1 VFKQASNEG
10 AGSWF
15 QSLWAPLG
23 NVFKPAL
30 KTKKQVIEVLHKAQG
45 AKIIQAES
53 RQMMEGVMNVADLKV
68 RDVMISATRMDMIDI
83 SSSFEDILNQVI
95 DIAHSRYPVYEDH
108 KENIIGI
115 LLAKDLLKLQRSPTL
130 NLRTLLRSV
139 VMVPESKG
147 LVELLKEFRVSR
159 NHLAVVI
166 DEFGRVAGLITIED
180 VLEEIVGDIEDEF
193 DTDEEAGD
201 IFALVDRTYRV
212 AGQTSI
218 KRIEQAFEIEPLLDE
233 QTQSFETIG
242 GLIAHQ
248 MGHVPV
254 KGEVFVLKDLRFEV
268 MHATSGV
275 VKWFKV
281 RSTPTLGRSKSS
293 EVQFLENAPVK
304 AVLQN
309 APDSNSPSHSS
320 VDVASHLDPTEE
332 KDSLEL
338 SKPTA
343 SHQASSLDTPQ
354 QEARS

>member
-1 VFKQASNEG
+1 MSDVFKT
-10 AGSWF
+10 
-15 QSLWAPLG
+15 P
-23 NVFKPAL
+23 L
-30 KTKKQVIEVLHKAQG
+30 KTKKQVIDVLHKAQG

-95 DIAHSRYPVYEDH
+95 DIAHSRYPVFEDQ

-130 NLRTLLRSV
+130 NLRALLRSV
-139 VMVPESKG
+139 VMVPESKS
-147 LVELLKEFRVSR
+147 LIELLKEFRVSR

-212 AGQTSI
+212 AGQTSL
-218 KRIEQAFEIEPLLDE
+218 KRIEQAFEIESLVDE

-254 KGEVFVLKDLRFEV
+254 KGESLVLNGLRFEV
-268 MHATSGV
+268 MHATAGV

-281 RSTPTLGRSKSS
+281 RPVANKAKPSDAQALGETVQVEGLDQAPTPEKTEPQKKDPKEQEVDGKLGS
-293 EVQFLENAPVK
+293 EEVSVK
-304 AVLQN
+304 AGPALTALQGAPTAPQN
-309 APDSNSPSHSS
+309 ASRESAQ
-320 VDVASHLDPTEE
+320 DVRP
-332 KDSLEL
+332 
-338 SKPTA
+338 
-343 SHQASSLDTPQ
+343 
-354 QEARS
+354 

>member
-1 VFKQASNEG
+1 MFKQASNEDTR
-10 AGSWF
+10 SWL
-15 QSLWAPLG
+15 QNLWAFMS

-30 KTKKQVIEVLHKAQG
+30 KNKEQVIEVLHKAQT
-45 AKIIQAES
+45 AKIIQPES

-115 LLAKDLLKLQRSPTL
+115 LLAKDLLKLQRSPSL

-139 VMVPESKG
+139 VMVPESKS

-201 IFALVDRTYRV
+201 IFALVDRSYRV
-212 AGQTSI
+212 AGQTSL
-218 KRIEQAFEIEPLLDE
+218 KRIQQAFDMAPLVDEQA
-233 QTQSFETIG
+233 QSFETIG

-254 KGEVFVLKDLRFEV
+254 KGESLDLNGLKFEV
-268 MHATSGV
+268 MHATAGV

-281 RSTPTLGRSKSS
+281 RPLSS
-293 EVQFLENAPVK
+293 HAKLLHAQAKTNAPGS
-304 AVLQN
+304 
-309 APDSNSPSHSS
+309 APSS
-320 VDVASHLDPTEE
+320 SDLNEE
-332 KDSLEL
+332 KVAEINTHKDAHLNGDDANQQKEPPL
-338 SKPTA
+338 KEPQPSKR
-343 SHQASSLDTPQ
+343 DV
-354 QEARS
+354 RS